1 MRIIRTDLLTPDTP
15 MSQNENDWV
24 YNGLDCMVTLEV
36 YHKTSSYL
44 SNMTA
49 GTYQFSRDLQ
59 GPVLEM
65 TMRGVLIDKQRRQE
79 VLSLYKSQIAFVA
92 NQLDMIIRD
101 GIGLNTINWRSTTQ
115 LKQLMYGVLGLQP
128 VRKRNAQGV
137 FVPTVNREALE
148 KLSGYFIAEPIC
160 NRLLL
165 LRDLEKKRQFLET
178 QLDDDGRIRTNFNIA
193 GTNTGRLASAMS
205 DYGTGGNLQNV
216 DRELRSVFIAD
227 KGMKFCNLDLEQADA
242 RNYGAICWNDF
253 VHTLG
258 ESTAGAYLDA
268 CESGDLHTR
277 VCKMAW
283 KTLDWGDDPQA
294 FRAVADRIA
303 YRSFS
308 YRDLAKKLGHGT
320 NFYGQPPTMAKHTKV
335 ERSLIEQFQREYF
348 KGFPVIQERFKR
360 VRQSLVD
367 DGFLVSLFGRRR
379 GFFGRPNDDATLR
392 EAIAYDPQSS
402 TADEIDTGLIRLF
415 TSGRVQLLIQVH
427 DSILFQFPE
436 EEENEIVPWALEL
449 LKVKLQ
455 LEKGREFYV
464 PTEAKVGW
472 NWGDVVNWTKEDFGQ
487 GKCKE
492 ADIGKVKE
500 NPDGLIKWKGG
511 DLRKRQYRFTKFA
524 DLFS

>member
-1 MRIIRTDLLTPDTP
+1 MARIIQTADLTPSSPLT
-15 MSQNENDWV
+15 QNEKDWI
-24 YNGLDCMVTLEV
+24 YNGLDTMVTLEV
-36 YHKTSSYL
+36 FHKTKSYL
-44 SNMTA
+44 NNMT
-49 GTYQFSRDLQ
+49 GNTYNFSRELQ

-65 TMRGVLIDKQRRQE
+65 TMRGVLIDKHRREE
-79 VLSLYKSQIAFVA
+79 VLALYKKQMALVA
-92 NQLDMIIRD
+92 EQLDLIIKE
-101 GIGLNTINWRSTTQ
+101 GIGLPSLNWRSTKD
-115 LKQLMYGVLGLQP
+115 LKELMYGVLGLTP
-128 VRKRNAQGV
+128 VRKRNAQGI

-160 NRLLL
+160 LRLLL

-178 QLDDDGRIRTNFNIA
+178 QLDNDGRIRTNFNIA

-227 KGMKFCNLDLEQADA
+227 PGMKFCNLDLEQADA
-242 RNYGAICWNDF
+242 RNYGAICWNNF
-253 VHTLG
+253 VDDGG
-258 ESTAGAYLDA
+258 ERFAGAYLDA

-277 VCKMAW
+277 VCRMAW
-283 KTLDWGDDPQA
+283 KNLDWGDDPSGYRQ
-294 FRAVADRIA
+294 VADRIA

-335 ERSLIEQFQREYF
+335 ERSLIEDFQREYF
-348 KGFPVIQERFKR
+348 RGFPVIQEYFKF
-360 VRQSLVD
+360 VRRSLAD
-367 DGFLVSLFGRRR
+367 DGFLVTLFGRRR

-415 TSGRVQLLIQVH
+415 QSNRVQLLIQVH

-436 EEENEIVPWALEL
+436 EQENEIVPWALEL
-449 LKVKLQ
+449 LKVKLA
-455 LEKGREFYV
+455 LAKGREFYV

-472 NWGDVVNWTKEDFGQ
+472 NWGDFSNS
-487 GKCKE
+487 
-492 ADIGKVKE
+492 

-511 DLRKRQYRFTKFA
+511 DTRKRIFKPLKFS
-524 DLFS
+524 DLF